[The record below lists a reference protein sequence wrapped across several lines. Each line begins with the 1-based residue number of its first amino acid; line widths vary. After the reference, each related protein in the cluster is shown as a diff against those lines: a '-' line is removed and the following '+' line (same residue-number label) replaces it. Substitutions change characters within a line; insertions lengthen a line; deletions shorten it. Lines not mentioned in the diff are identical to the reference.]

1 MIINNYHALRG
12 YFEENPHPVVRCAAP
27 LALYPPQHSIR
38 SRNYKHRQ
46 QGFRH
51 RAIARLGASP
61 QHGTLAERLAERVAG
76 LVFVATRAH
85 QVLPPY
91 VDRGARDLVRRG
103 QAMLDAGLRAYREG
117 MGADWARTVVVVV
130 TEFGRT
136 AAANGSAGTDHGWGS
151 HHWIVGGAVRGQA
164 FYGTPPPVSAGET
177 GSEADQSH
185 VGQGRLIPT
194 TSVDQYAAT
203 LSSWL
208 GVPDP
213 FMNQVVPNINR
224 FGAAAGRPD
233 YPWNLGFMN

>member
-1 MIINNYHALRG
+1 MYSGRAKG
-12 YFEENPHPVVRCAAP
+12 VSEAMAAFHDATVE
-27 LALYPPQHSIR
+27 LGVD
-38 SRNYKHRQ
+38 Q
-46 QGFRH
+46 QVTAFT
-51 RAIARLGASP
+51 AS
-61 QHGTLAERLAERVAG
+61 
-76 LVFVATRAH
+76 
-85 QVLPPY
+85 
-91 VDRGARDLVRRG
+91 D
-103 QAMLDAGLRAYREG
+103 
-117 MGADWARTVVVVV
+117 
-130 TEFGRT
+130 FGRT
-136 AAANGSAGTDHGWGS
+136 LSPNGAGSDHGWGS